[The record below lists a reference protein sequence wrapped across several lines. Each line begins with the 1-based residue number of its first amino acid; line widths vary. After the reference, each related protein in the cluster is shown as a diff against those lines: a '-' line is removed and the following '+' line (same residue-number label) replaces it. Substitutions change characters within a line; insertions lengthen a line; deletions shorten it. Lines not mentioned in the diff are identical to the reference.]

1 MTQADM
7 SADVDPRA
15 AGQIVLSNGIV
26 DVAVSTAFGPR
37 VLVFRAT
44 GGPNVFG
51 SAPDGP
57 GDPRAGEWKAR
68 GGHRLWVAPELV
80 PGTYAPDNDP
90 IQHVTLGPL
99 TSRFVQPVD
108 AAGIEKQMVVALD
121 AQSARVH
128 VTHTITNRG
137 PWPVFVAPWAL
148 TLVNPARRAFIPQPP
163 VLGHADAQAPARAI
177 VQWHYTD
184 FTDPRW
190 QFGRQMITLTPDA
203 ERAEPQKIGVG
214 NRQGWCA
221 LVLDDQVFMKRFGWD
236 AASIYPDMGCNNEIY
251 TAGPF
256 LEIETLGPL
265 RLLPTGASAT
275 HVERWLLAQ
284 GLAAD
289 DEATLFTRLQQISD
303 EDERDSP
310 VNAL

>member
-1 MTQADM
+1 MPQSGMTADP
-7 SADVDPRA
+7 SGA
-15 AGQIVLSNGIV
+15 AGQVVLSNGIV
-26 DVAVSTAFGPR
+26 EVAVSTAFGPR
-37 VLVFRAT
+37 VLVCRAH
-44 GGPNVFG
+44 GQANVFA
-51 SAPDGP
+51 SAPDTP
-57 GDPRAGEWKAR
+57 GDPRAGDWKAR

-80 PGTYAPDNDP
+80 PGTYAPDNDSVE
-90 IQHVTLGPL
+90 HVALGPL
-99 TSRFVQPVD
+99 ASRFVQTVD

-121 AQSARVH
+121 ARKARVH

-137 PWPVFVAPWAL
+137 PWPLFVAPWAL
-148 TLVNPARRAFIPQPP
+148 TIVNPAGRALIPQPP
-163 VLGHADAQAPARAI
+163 FLSHADRLAPARAI

-190 QFGRQMITLTPDA
+190 RFGRHMITLTPDA
-203 ERAEPQKIGVG
+203 ERADPQKIGVG

-221 LVLDDQVFMKRFGWD
+221 LLVGDQLFMKRFGWD
-236 AASIYPDMGCNNEIY
+236 AAAVYPDMGCNNEIY

-265 RLLPTGASAT
+265 RLLRVGASAT

-284 GLAAD
+284 GVTAD
-289 DEATLFTRLQQISD
+289 DEATLFTRLQQIND

-310 VNAL
+310 VTAL